1 MEGVM
6 ILIDTFDS
14 DEEAVF
20 LTDQLKKNKIDY
32 KEEKSDRGLQ
42 VFISEAD
49 ESKLNELIKTLD

>member
-1 MEGVM
+1 M

-20 LTDQLKKNKIDY
+20 LTDQLKKNNITY

-42 VFISEAD
+42 VFIAETD